1 MQIHEFYCFNIFINN
16 IDVVCKLPALNLIIV
31 LVLMVI
37 FYQGRNG
44 SLRYWLV
51 EARPG
56 DLLPATV

>member
-1 MQIHEFYCFNIFINN
+1 MSSFKDFISG

-37 FYQGRNG
+37 FDQGQNG

-51 EARPG
+51 GARPG
-56 DLLPATV
+56 DLLPAVV